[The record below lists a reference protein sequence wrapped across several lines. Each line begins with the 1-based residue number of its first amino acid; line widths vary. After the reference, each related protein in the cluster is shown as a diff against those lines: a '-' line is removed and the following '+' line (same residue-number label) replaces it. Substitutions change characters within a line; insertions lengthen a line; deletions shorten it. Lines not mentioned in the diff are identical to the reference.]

1 MRLGNSWFG
10 SICGAFAIVAASGCG
25 ERQTATPA
33 GDGAIA
39 ALPVSTVRA
48 LPVESGALILPARVA
63 AREEVVVTARS
74 SWRLTALAFR
84 EGDHFRRGQPLAAF
98 DAPEAREALLSA
110 RASLDAATVRS
121 EQARLQEA
129 RVDSLFAAR
138 VASQRER
145 ELAQSERLDA
155 EAGLAAA
162 RAGLAEL
169 SSGLVIAAPFD
180 GVVARRLAD
189 PGVTVSPGQPLLAI
203 RSREVGE
210 IVAAIPE
217 SDLPRL
223 SDARC
228 SYQWADD
235 VWHDAVLV
243 RVDGMTD
250 FATRTR
256 LARFRRRSGAETL
269 EAGAFAR
276 LRIVGR
282 VPRETGG
289 DTASRGGTL
298 SVPTRSLVRRGSLTG
313 VYVVREGRAHLRW
326 LRVGAPDA
334 ERVSVLSGLDPTD
347 EVAVEPTSLW
357 DGRAV
362 RVAR

>member
-1 MRLGNSWFG
+1 MRLGHSG
-10 SICGAFAIVAASGCG
+10 LGVISGTLALIATAGCG
-25 ERQTATPA
+25 DRDATTTGKESA
-33 GDGAIA
+33 AAIT
-39 ALPVSTVRA
+39 LRTVRA
-48 LPVESGALILPARVA
+48 LPAEMGAVTLPARVA
-63 AREEVVVTARS
+63 AREEVVVTARIAG
-74 SWRLTALAFR
+74 RLTAISFR
-84 EGDHFRRGQPLAAF
+84 EGDRFRQGQPLASF
-98 DAPEAREALLSA
+98 DAPEAREAMISA
-110 RASLDAATVRS
+110 RASLAAAGVRS
-121 EQARLQEA
+121 DQARLQET
-129 RVDSLFAAR
+129 RMDSLFAAR

-145 ELAQSERLDA
+145 ELAQAERLDA

-169 SSGLVIAAPFD
+169 SSGLALPAPFD
-180 GVVARRLAD
+180 GIVVRRLAD
-189 PGVTVSPGQPLLAI
+189 PGSTVIPGQPLLAI

-223 SDARC
+223 SGARY
-228 SYQWADD
+228 SFQLEEAA
-235 VWHDAVLV
+235 WHEAVLV

-256 LARFRRRSGAETL
+256 LARFRPRSSAVAL

-282 VPRETGG
+282 APARAGG
-289 DTASRGGTL
+289 DTASRPDIL
-298 SVPTRSLVRRGSLTG
+298 SVPTRSLVRRGALTG

-326 LRVGAPDA
+326 LRLGASDDG
-334 ERVSVLSGLDPTD
+334 RVAVLGGLDRTD
-347 EVAVEPTSLW
+347 EIAMDPAGLS

-362 RVAR
+362 RVMR